1 MLNLFIKSG
10 IIHHRESCFS
20 SIFNVIQIIQDSSI
34 SEKEKNVLLNDFL
47 LNCKLNTRLHR
58 KKMCVRCMV
67 QLEMFR
73 SLWFRKS
80 PDLPFPQPKIN
91 TNLSPKVK
99 CWVMGE
105 VGGDSPSPQFIS
117 KSLLFS
123 YVLFQSLGIQPELSE
138 NSQKL
143 LKANETGLPANSA
156 IWQQRQVQMTAL
168 YMRYV
173 PHLLTVVVRIV
184 MTISIILHHLVS
196 RVKSD

>member
-1 MLNLFIKSG
+1 MVLLKCATYAPHCMHGCKQETRLNAISILRNIPQAKKGYQVLDILYLLMLNLFIKSG

-58 KKMCVRCMV
+58 KKMCVRCML

-91 TNLSPKVK
+91 TNPSPKVK

-123 YVLFQSLGIQPELSE
+123 YVFFQSLGIQPELSE

-143 LKANETGLPANSA
+143 
-156 IWQQRQVQMTAL
+156 
-168 YMRYV
+168 
-173 PHLLTVVVRIV
+173 
-184 MTISIILHHLVS
+184 
-196 RVKSD
+196 